1 MDSGDDDVGTGQLA
15 EMAPVSRPY
24 NYVGPHSMLTVCMAS
39 SEFAPFIDIS
49 SCENTKKQPGDC
61 KYPLGTKDS
70 IEVAMTHISEQLS
83 VVDADERKPVA
94 VYGGPATGKSTIMSL
109 LFAELKA
116 TDEYLPMIVSLKS
129 LAPYARVGYDE
140 EAEITE
146 RKGLSPFALLIDMI
160 ARQLVEGGNVNVDDW
175 SSLWG
180 KLDRHIDS
188 CAGPTKKFIL
198 LLDDLPCLECPL
210 QAATENLLRSFFMK
224 SNRCLVFSSC
234 IPVFGG
240 IEGVPCVPTA
250 RCHSSPVLM
259 RGLYPDFQNLSTSD
273 FYNCGR
279 VPSTAYRVLK
289 NSSAVTSTITGAW
302 GEMTIHP
309 YLRNAQ
315 WPPIKEFV
323 EELFVAT
330 PYPKSVQHFTH
341 VFACL
346 MSEEDGKSC
355 MYWPP
360 FVIAGIMSYYSDD
373 IRCNELQQKIATL
386 IETMVIFSERWTAS
400 GISEWEIT
408 IRLSVVLWVIR
419 MFEDSNIQQEFIHN
433 FCGYEI
439 EFSTEVCSDVC
450 LNNWTSCYHKEL
462 HVHLNY
468 SMDSAPNNSIS
479 VYMLSNTAAD
489 YLKDRDIDDSS
500 DSDSGDEDDN
510 DDDDDA
516 GEPIWE
522 YSGIIALKDC
532 EGNVSYFGYLTE
544 EERAGIQPDWIV
556 RSVLILPHSER
567 PTTDR
572 EAELRGQR
580 WSIWTEDTVD
590 QHLGISLSR
599 PREQVILM

>member
-24 NYVGPHSMLTVCMAS
+24 NSVGPHSLLMTT

-146 RKGLSPFALLIDMI
+146 RKGLSPLALLIYMI

-175 SSLWG
+175 SSLWE

-188 CAGPTKKFIL
+188 CAGPSKKFIL

-234 IPVFGG
+234 IPVFGC

-250 RCHSSPVLM
+250 RCHGNLVLI
-259 RGLYPDFQNLSTSD
+259 RGLYADFRNLNASD

-279 VPSTAYRVLK
+279 VPSMAYRVLK

-309 YLRNAQ
+309 YLRNAR

-330 PYPKSVQHFTH
+330 PFPESVEYFTH

-346 MSEEDGKSC
+346 MSGEDGKSC

-360 FVIAGIMSYYSDD
+360 YVIAGIMSYYSDD
-373 IRCNELQQKIATL
+373 VRCNQLQQKIATL

-408 IRLSVVLWVIR
+408 IRVSMLLWVIR

-433 FCGYEI
+433 FCGSEI
-439 EFSTEVCSDVC
+439 EFSPEVYSDVC
-450 LNNWTSCYHKEL
+450 LNNWTSCYL
-462 HVHLNY
+462 IQAQLNY
-468 SMDSAPNNSIS
+468 FMDSAPNNSIS

-500 DSDSGDEDDN
+500 DSDDED

-532 EGNVSYFGYLTE
+532 KGNVSYFGYLTE
-544 EERAGIQPDWIV
+544 EKRAGIQPDWIDG
-556 RSVLILPHSER
+556 SVLILPQSER

-580 WSIWTEDTVD
+580 WSIWAEDTVD
-590 QHLGISLSR
+590 QHLGISLSL

>member
-1 MDSGDDDVGTGQLA
+1 
-15 EMAPVSRPY
+15 
-24 NYVGPHSMLTVCMAS
+24 MAS

-146 RKGLSPFALLIDMI
+146 RKGLSPLALLIYMI

-175 SSLWG
+175 SSLWE

-188 CAGPTKKFIL
+188 CAGPSKKFIL

-234 IPVFGG
+234 IPVFGC

-250 RCHSSPVLM
+250 RCHSLVLI
-259 RGLYPDFQNLSTSD
+259 RGLYEDFENLSTSD

-279 VPSTAYRVLK
+279 VPSIAYRVLK
-289 NSSAVTSTITGAW
+289 DSSAVAMTVTGPW
-302 GEMTIHP
+302 GEMMIHS

-330 PYPKSVQHFTH
+330 PFPKSVQHFTH
-341 VFACL
+341 MFACL
-346 MSEEDGKSC
+346 MSGEDGKSC

-360 FVIAGIMSYYSDD
+360 FVIACIMSHYSTN
-373 IRCNELQQKIATL
+373 IRCNQLQRKTASL
-386 IETMVIFSERWTAS
+386 IGTMVFFSKRWTAS
-400 GISEWEIT
+400 GIGEWEIT
-408 IRLSVVLWVIR
+408 VRVSMLLWVIR

-433 FCGYEI
+433 FCGSEI
-439 EFSTEVCSDVC
+439 EFSTEVCSDVN
-450 LNNWTSCYHKEL
+450 LHNWTSCYL
-462 HVHLNY
+462 IYAHVNFF
-468 SMDSAPNNSIS
+468 MDSAPNNSIS

-500 DSDSGDEDDN
+500 DSDDEDE
-510 DDDDDA
+510 
-516 GEPIWE
+516 EPIWE

>member
-1 MDSGDDDVGTGQLA
+1 MDSGDDEVAAGQLA

-24 NYVGPHSMLTVCMAS
+24 NAFGQHSMLMAS

-70 IEVAMTHISEQLS
+70 IEVAMTLISGQLS
-83 VVDADERKPVA
+83 VVDAHGRKPVA

-129 LAPYARVGYDE
+129 LAPYTFVGYDNE
-140 EAEITE
+140 TGIRE
-146 RKGLSPFALLIDMI
+146 RKGLSPYALLIDMI
-160 ARQLVEGGNVNVDDW
+160 ARQLVEGGNVDVDDW
-175 SSLWG
+175 SSLWE

-188 CAGPTKKFIL
+188 CAGPSKKFIL

-234 IPVFGG
+234 IPVFGC

-259 RGLYPDFQNLSTSD
+259 RGLYEDFQNLSTSD

-279 VPSTAYRVLK
+279 VPSMAYRVLK
-289 NSSAVTSTITGAW
+289 DSSAVASTVTGAW
-302 GEMTIHP
+302 GEMMIHS

-330 PYPKSVQHFTH
+330 PFPKSVEHFTH
-341 VFACL
+341 MFACL
-346 MSEEDGKSC
+346 MSGEDGKSC

-360 FVIAGIMSYYSDD
+360 FVIAGIMSHYSTN
-373 IRCNELQQKIATL
+373 IRCNQLQRKTASL
-386 IETMVIFSERWTAS
+386 IGTMVFFSKRWTAS
-400 GISEWEIT
+400 DIGEWEIT
-408 IRLSVVLWVIR
+408 IRVSVLLWVIR
-419 MFEDSNIQQEFIHN
+419 MFEDSNIQREFIHN

-439 EFSTEVCSDVC
+439 EFSTEICSDVC
-450 LNNWTSCYHKEL
+450 LHNWTSCYL
-462 HVHLNY
+462 IYAYVNF

-500 DSDSGDEDDN
+500 DSDNGDEDDN

>member
-1 MDSGDDDVGTGQLA
+1 MDSGDDEVAAGQLA

-24 NYVGPHSMLTVCMAS
+24 NAFGQHSMLMAS

-70 IEVAMTHISEQLS
+70 IEVAMTLISGQLS
-83 VVDADERKPVA
+83 VVDAHGRKPVA

-129 LAPYARVGYDE
+129 LAPYTFVGYDNE
-140 EAEITE
+140 TGIRE
-146 RKGLSPFALLIDMI
+146 RKGLSPYALLIDMI
-160 ARQLVEGGNVNVDDW
+160 ARQLVEGGNVDVDDW
-175 SSLWG
+175 SSLWE

-188 CAGPTKKFIL
+188 CAGPSKKFIL

-234 IPVFGG
+234 IPVFGC

-259 RGLYPDFQNLSTSD
+259 RGLYEDFQNLSTSD

-279 VPSTAYRVLK
+279 VPSMAYRVLK
-289 NSSAVTSTITGAW
+289 DSSAVASTVTGAW
-302 GEMTIHP
+302 GEMMIHS

-330 PYPKSVQHFTH
+330 PFPKSVEHFTH
-341 VFACL
+341 MFACL
-346 MSEEDGKSC
+346 MSGEDGKSC

-360 FVIAGIMSYYSDD
+360 FVIAGIMSHYSTN
-373 IRCNELQQKIATL
+373 IRCNQLQRKTASL
-386 IETMVIFSERWTAS
+386 IGTMVFFSKRWTAS
-400 GISEWEIT
+400 DIGEWEIT
-408 IRLSVVLWVIR
+408 IRVSVLLWVIR
-419 MFEDSNIQQEFIHN
+419 MFEDSNIQREFIHN

-439 EFSTEVCSDVC
+439 EFSTEICSDVC
-450 LNNWTSCYHKEL
+450 LHNWTSCYL
-462 HVHLNY
+462 IYAYVNF

-500 DSDSGDEDDN
+500 DSDNGDEDDN

-544 EERAGIQPDWIV
+544 EKRAGIQPDWIV

-572 EAELRGQR
+572 EAELGGQR